1 MENKFQC
8 PVCGYVG
15 LDEDPIAHPRTYEIC
30 RCCFC
35 EFGYD
40 VFTEKPQ
47 SISNYRNSWIKN
59 GLTWTNNYMLDDPNK
74 PENWDAIDQMRKA
87 GFFSKKDK

>member
-15 LDEDPIAHPRTYEIC
+15 LDEDPIADSRTYEIC
-30 RCCFC
+30 PCCFC

-40 VFTEKPQ
+40 VFTEEPQ
-47 SISNYRNSWIKN
+47 SIINYRNDWIQDGACWSFRYRGQN
-59 GLTWTNNYMLDDPNK
+59 ER
-74 PENWDAIDQMRKA
+74 PEGWDAIDQMRKA
-87 GFFSKKDK
+87 GFFSIESK